1 MQIRQRE
8 ALAGYGFA
16 LPWLIGFLVFIAG
29 PMLGSIYLS
38 FTQWDL
44 LGSPLWVGL
53 DNYRYLAVDPLV
65 RQALKVTTIYAALS
79 VPLNLGVGLF
89 LAILLNQKIRG
100 LSVYRTVYYLPSI
113 SSGVAVSILWL
124 WIFNSD
130 FGILNGILARFGI
143 SGVNWLTDP
152 QMVIISFVI
161 MNVWG
166 AGGSMLIFLA
176 GLQGIPTE
184 LYEAAEVDGANWW
197 TRLWRITLPLMS
209 PVIFFNLV
217 TGLIKALQIFTQSY
231 IMTGGGPHNASL
243 FYVLYLYK
251 NAFVFYEMGY
261 ASALAWVLFIYILI
275 LTLLVIRSSD
285 AWVFYQGSLKGRSS

>member
-100 LSVYRTVYYLPSI
+100 LSVYRTVYYLPSN

-261 ASALAWVLFIYILI
+261 ASALAWVLFIYILV

>member
-100 LSVYRTVYYLPSI
+100 LSVYRTIYYLPSI

>member
-100 LSVYRTVYYLPSI
+100 LSVYRTIYYLPSI

-261 ASALAWVLFIYILI
+261 ASALAWVLFIYILV